1 MAPEL
6 GVDEAAAEVADWA
19 AELAREAAL
28 EAAPEALEAALEAPD
43 EAELAADELQRT
55 PVPGVSL
62 PDRCWG
68 KRSGKEG
75 THAEVEAPAAEL
87 ASDEEPVVA
96 ADAEPEAAWPTH
108 EVDEPSWTVTCKQRR
123 DGAGQSREREKRK
136 CGAQAYL
143 GGVGRGTGRVGQA
156 KGDRGASSDVDVP
169 GVRGDVLGRDEGLDD
184 LQKKGAA

>member
-28 EAAPEALEAALEAPD
+28 EAAPEALEAPD
-43 EAELAADELQRT
+43 EAELAADELKRT
-55 PVPGVSL
+55 SVSGVSL
-62 PDRCWG
+62 PNRCWG
-68 KRSGKEG
+68 KRSRKEE

-87 ASDEEPVVA
+87 ASDEEPVGA

-123 DGAGQSREREKRK
+123 EGRRSAARTREEKVWRASLPGRRRPRYRSSRS
-136 CGAQAYL
+136 
-143 GGVGRGTGRVGQA
+143 GRG
-156 KGDRGASSDVDVP
+156 
-169 GVRGDVLGRDEGLDD
+169 
-184 LQKKGAA
+184 